1 MSVVLA
7 PVSIKSITWHQPEHL
22 TPYDINCWQK
32 CAHWFVCYQYIFSS
46 SISKP
51 DIKVIHTV
59 GSICFA
65 QNVPMA
71 ATQKNLLTDH
81 WSKEFQQTSGS
92 SGFIIRQQWFSDSAK
107 NNDQLA
113 LPGSTERRCRCFAI
127 GHFCCWYRPGLKST
141 PHWAQNFD
149 STRRRD
155 GWRPG
160 LCEASEASAI
170 LRRTEKA
177 APASS
182 LCPQLNSR
190 PTTFGPR
197 LPPILS
203 PTTHLEEMHVRRRVA
218 PWLLQAIFR
227 IHFPQMEDRFLGI

>member
-1 MSVVLA
+1 M
-7 PVSIKSITWHQPEHL
+7 VSL
-22 TPYDINCWQK
+22 
-32 CAHWFVCYQYIFSS
+32 
-46 SISKP
+46 
-51 DIKVIHTV
+51 
-59 GSICFA
+59 
-65 QNVPMA
+65 
-71 ATQKNLLTDH
+71 
-81 WSKEFQQTSGS
+81 SGS
-92 SGFIIRQQWFSDSAK
+92 SDSVIPPK
-107 NNDQLA
+107 TTINL
-113 LPGSTERRCRCFAI
+113 RCRVRLNAAADVLPSDTFAADTA
-127 GHFCCWYRPGLKST
+127 PAST
-141 PHWAQNFD
+141 PRWAQNFD
-149 STRRRD
+149 SVSTRRRD

-218 PWLLQAIFR
+218 P
-227 IHFPQMEDRFLGI
+227 

>member
-7 PVSIKSITWHQPEHL
+7 PVSIKSITWHQPERL

-51 DIKVIHTV
+51 DIKVIHTA
-59 GSICFA
+59 GTICFA
-65 QNVPMA
+65 QNVRWRRHKKTCSLITDP
-71 ATQKNLLTDH
+71 KNST
-81 WSKEFQQTSGS
+81 KNSGS

-107 NNDQLA
+107 NNDQLT

-127 GHFCCWYRPGLKST
+127 GHFCCWYRPGLNST
-141 PHWAQNFD
+141 QNFD
-149 STRRRD
+149 SVSTRRRD
-155 GWRPG
+155 GW

-218 PWLLQAIFR
+218 PWPLQAIFR